1 MKISTVNYKQFIC
14 FFLFLTIS
22 VGLIPPFS
30 SKLYYLKTIIIP
42 IVFLLSF
49 ISKASFKVSKNLYF
63 IIFICMSL
71 ITMSFLNSSVELNL
85 VAYSLELIP
94 FFMILI
100 LWQYGITHDMIN
112 KGLVFIFIL
121 STFLGALQFLVFPI
135 YYADDLGNWVMVTS
149 ELPLLMKRPGSIFG
163 NPNVFGCFNAIFY
176 SWILFTKFF
185 RKKKLFIILVV
196 INIVLIAKSRSS
208 LIAIL
213 FIYFFYLFK
222 SGRVKLL
229 LTILVLGIL
238 STSSFL
244 VYIYNNEYADQI
256 FRVTDLLSSD
266 SNSFTI
272 RYDIFKFILDKV
284 TVFNFFGVGPGN
296 IKLYLELFDAP
307 WAGPESAG
315 LHVLLQKGV
324 FFYILY
330 IIFLLTLFLSKN
342 TFNQS
347 VLILFLTN
355 GLLETVSAQ
364 QQILSILFILLFYH
378 NSKYFSN
385 AI

>member
-1 MKISTVNYKQFIC
+1 
-14 FFLFLTIS
+14 
-22 VGLIPPFS
+22 
-30 SKLYYLKTIIIP
+30 
-42 IVFLLSF
+42 
-49 ISKASFKVSKNLYF
+49 
-63 IIFICMSL
+63 
-71 ITMSFLNSSVELNL
+71 MSFLNSSVELNL

-94 FFMILI
+94 FFMIVI

-135 YYADDLGNWVMVTS
+135 YYADDLGNWVMVNS

-213 FIYFFYLFK
+213 FIYFFYLYK

-256 FRVTDLLSSD
+256 FRFSDLLSSD

-296 IKLYLELFDAP
+296 IKLYLELFNAP

-315 LHVLLQKGV
+315 LHILLQKGV

-347 VLILFLTN
+347 ILILFLTN

>member
-94 FFMILI
+94 FFMIVI
-100 LWQYGITHDMIN
+100 FWQYGITHDMIN

-135 YYADDLGNWVMVTS
+135 YYADDLGNWVMVNS

-213 FIYFFYLFK
+213 FIYFFYLYK

-256 FRVTDLLSSD
+256 FRFSDLLSSD

-284 TVFNFFGVGPGN
+284 NVFNVFGVGPGN
-296 IKLYLELFDAP
+296 IKLYLELFNAP

-315 LHVLLQKGV
+315 LHILLQKGV
-324 FFYILY
+324 FFYISY
-330 IIFLLTLFLSKN
+330 IILLLTLFLSKN

-347 VLILFLTN
+347 ILILFLTN

>member
-49 ISKASFKVSKNLYF
+49 ISRASFKVSKNLYF

-94 FFMILI
+94 FFMIVI

-121 STFLGALQFLVFPI
+121 STFIGALQFLVFPT
-135 YYADDLGNWVMVTS
+135 YYADDLGNWVMVNS

-176 SWILFTKFF
+176 SWILFAKFF

-213 FIYFFYLFK
+213 FIYFFYLYK

-244 VYIYNNEYADQI
+244 VYVYNNEYADQI
-256 FRVTDLLSSD
+256 FRLSDLVSSD

-284 TVFNFFGVGPGN
+284 NVFHFFGVGPGN
-296 IKLYLELFDAP
+296 IKLYLELFNAP

-315 LHVLLQKGV
+315 LHLLLQKGV
-324 FFYILY
+324 VFYILY
-330 IIFLLTLFLSKN
+330 IIFLLTLLLSKN

-347 VLILFLTN
+347 ILILFLTN

-378 NSKYFSN
+378 NSKHFLN